1 MLFDTAST
9 LMLIRTLIFLYFVLF
24 SSMEERIWNEN
35 DYYLSQVSTEIYR
48 LLSGPLIVCVSHE
61 QISEKKAS
69 FVNKILYI
77 CSLRA

>member
-9 LMLIRTLIFLYFVLF
+9 LMLICTLIFLYFVLF

-35 DYYLSQVSTEIYR
+35 DYYLSQVSAEIYR

-61 QISEKKAS
+61 QISEKQPR
-69 FVNKILYI
+69 L
-77 CSLRA
+77 

>member
-9 LMLIRTLIFLYFVLF
+9 LMLICTLIFFLYFVLF

-35 DYYLSQVSTEIYR
+35 DYYLSQVSAEIYR

-61 QISEKKAS
+61 QISEKKPR
-69 FVNKILYI
+69 L
-77 CSLRA
+77 

>member
-61 QISEKKAS
+61 QISEKKPR
-69 FVNKILYI
+69 L
-77 CSLRA
+77 